1 MFRIFRILLRGVG
14 QVMFQ
19 GNAWSGAFLTQDYAA
34 FNAGLFGYNGVLCA
48 IALTGPSLRDAVWAA
63 ASVVLSTALQWAGM
77 RLGLITLT
85 APFVLSTWA
94 VLGVKY
100 IWAKK

>member
-34 FNAGLFGYNGVLCA
+34 FNAGLFGYNGYCA
-48 IALTGPSLRDAVWAA
+48 PSR
-63 ASVVLSTALQWAGM
+63 
-77 RLGLITLT
+77 
-85 APFVLSTWA
+85 
-94 VLGVKY
+94 
-100 IWAKK
+100 